1 MSLNVT
7 NETDESLVHTQRFA
21 SDVVRWLLIIFG
33 CLTVGFLLGVTSE
46 SPLMVLVVLAVIGVF
61 VCLGMDLAFYAILL
75 FLPFSFRYIIPGR
88 GFEVQTPSEPLLGM
102 LVAVFLI
109 QQFFDRVVFKTG
121 VSEDRKFPFAS
132 ALTLF
137 IIITILPAI
146 NSPDMS
152 GSIKGA
158 IRANV
163 YVMSS
168 FLTFFLIRSRQS
180 ILIYHSSTIRNTNS
194 SPERQQWGYI

>member
-33 CLTVGFLLGVTSE
+33 CLIVGFLLGVTSE

-88 GFEVQTPSEPLLGM
+88 GFEVQTPSE
-102 LVAVFLI
+102 
-109 QQFFDRVVFKTG
+109 
-121 VSEDRKFPFAS
+121 
-132 ALTLF
+132 LF
-137 IIITILPAI
+137 WECLWQC
-146 NSPDMS
+146 
-152 GSIKGA
+152 
-158 IRANV
+158 
-163 YVMSS
+163 
-168 FLTFFLIRSRQS
+168 F
-180 ILIYHSSTIRNTNS
+180 
-194 SPERQQWGYI
+194 